1 MSTGEELVVCAGVAR
16 TWGTGHRAVVA
27 VHGTDAVVHRGER
40 IALIGRSGSGKSTLL
55 HLMAGLDTPTRGR
68 VAWPAW
74 DGPPSGRPDR
84 VGVVFQAPSL
94 IPSLD
99 ALENVALP
107 LILHGVL
114 DADARARA
122 AATMARLGVGDLV
135 GALPEELSGGQAQ
148 RVVCARVLATG
159 PALILADEPTGRLDR
174 AAADRVI
181 DVLLA
186 VADEVDAAL
195 VVATH
200 DPAVAG
206 RLTTRWE
213 MADGRLLPP
222 SRPPGRVAA
231 GAGASR

>member
-1 MSTGEELVVCAGVAR
+1 MSIGEELVVCAGVAR

-27 VHGTDAVVHRGER
+27 VHGTDAVVRRGAR
-40 IALIGRSGSGKSTLL
+40 TALIGRSGSGKSTLL

-114 DADARARA
+114 DTDARARA

-148 RVVCARVLATG
+148 RVVCARVLAAG

-200 DPAVAG
+200 DPAVAA

-222 SRPPGRVAA
+222 SCPPGRVAT